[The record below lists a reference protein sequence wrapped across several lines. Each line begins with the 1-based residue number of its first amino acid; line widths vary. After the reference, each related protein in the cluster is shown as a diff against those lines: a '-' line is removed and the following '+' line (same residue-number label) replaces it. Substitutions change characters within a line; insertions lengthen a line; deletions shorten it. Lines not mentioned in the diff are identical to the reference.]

1 MVGSANCG
9 LANYTRIEPS
19 AVSNKVYAI
28 TVHDSHCVQEVTTTH
43 QVVLA
48 ALPQNAPYL
57 GCLYQMRV
65 SYH

>member
-1 MVGSANCG
+1 MVGFANCG

-19 AVSNKVYAI
+19 AVSNKGYAV
-28 TVHDSHCVQEVTTTH
+28 TAHDSHCVQEVTTT